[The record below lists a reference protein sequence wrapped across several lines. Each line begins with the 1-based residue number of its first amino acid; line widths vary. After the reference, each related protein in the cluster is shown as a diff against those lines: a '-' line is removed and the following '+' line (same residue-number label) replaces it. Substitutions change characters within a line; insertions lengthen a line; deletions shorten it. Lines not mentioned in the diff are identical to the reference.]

1 MLKGRNWKPRWQS
14 CKAVNT
20 GYWHVFWG
28 PFRFLSKEGSCM
40 VFSGRLTVLHRHATQ
55 LRHRQSR
62 QQLLVPLYS
71 LCSFSFTLRFWHE
84 LAYLTFWEVGAEAK
98 TEIFFFSWNNGFKC
112 KIRGQGRRQ
121 EGRRLQ
127 PLRPSHFL
135 IQESQHFPWSI
146 ASYKT
151 LLFLVWTWIYRRL
164 EFRCLFLSHFSLTP
178 FFFPSIK

>member
-1 MLKGRNWKPRWQS
+1 M
-14 CKAVNT
+14 
-20 GYWHVFWG
+20 
-28 PFRFLSKEGSCM
+28 
-40 VFSGRLTVLHRHATQ
+40 FSGDLSGFCPKKAHVWFSQGGLLYYTDTQ
-55 LRHRQSR
+55 PNSDTGS
-62 QQLLVPLYS
+62 PGS
-71 LCSFSFTLRFWHE
+71 SCSFLFIPFVHSRLPWDFWHE